1 MLQSIHAVFDE
12 ANIRLVWVSDKADD
26 AVWETSLDAE
36 NRTLGNV
43 RGNRDAESSGLPKF
57 ALRQS
62 FFAVSLLVFSEVKI
76 CSLDVA
82 GLEERVA
89 PTVKERSIARPM
101 PRLAPTNEAEFVEF
115 CGFACRR
122 RHHHASKTPAILSP
136 MILSSSRAWAFKV
149 SLFISFLPF
158 SSIWTAA
165 IV

>member
-1 MLQSIHAVFDE
+1 MLQSIHVVFDE

-43 RGNRDAESSGLPKF
+43 RD
-57 ALRQS
+57 
-62 FFAVSLLVFSEVKI
+62 
-76 CSLDVA
+76 
-82 GLEERVA
+82 
-89 PTVKERSIARPM
+89 
-101 PRLAPTNEAEFVEF
+101 
-115 CGFACRR
+115 
-122 RHHHASKTPAILSP
+122 ASKIPATLSP